1 MKKILTFLFLFTGLA
16 ATLNAGSVD
25 RANNQL
31 GRRICLQHVYEWQ
44 DDASGMM
51 TVSEGDPYYIGGW
64 TSTVVAGETSGTVM
78 VEGGITPYGLSQ
90 PLKVS
95 GNQVTLQVSDE
106 PFATV
111 SSSQTNTVGGVTTKI
126 DSVSLYYVVNE
137 DWLVNGGAFAD
148 VKGTLLYDGS
158 IHIAGGFAY
167 YIETTVTTT
176 ITGKNGVSS
185 SDTDETVSTS
195 PIYRDTWLMVANGK
209 HEFVDVSGGT
219 TNVVDVNIRQSGDTV
234 WVTNLYGYGAPEVYM
249 LLSEDGTMNYPSQM
263 LRDIPAEMSPNGSGM
278 WVNRSGN
285 TGTVTTEAITWGVT
299 TPTDGTQNWSGWRD
313 NRLYYT
319 DGSKFVIPGTEPQG
333 MRGDVNND
341 GAVTISDVTTLINAL
356 LNGNVQAS
364 SEFNPT
370 NADTNLDHNLTI
382 GDVTI
387 LINFLLSGNW
397 AE

>member
-137 DWLVNGGAFAD
+137 DWLVNGG
-148 VKGTLLYDGS
+148 G
-158 IHIAGGFAY
+158 H
-167 YIETTVTTT
+167 
-176 ITGKNGVSS
+176 
-185 SDTDETVSTS
+185 
-195 PIYRDTWLMVANGK
+195 VA
-209 HEFVDVSGGT
+209 
-219 TNVVDVNIRQSGDTV
+219 
-234 WVTNLYGYGAPEVYM
+234 L
-249 LLSEDGTMNYPSQM
+249 
-263 LRDIPAEMSPNGSGM
+263 
-278 WVNRSGN
+278 
-285 TGTVTTEAITWGVT
+285 
-299 TPTDGTQNWSGWRD
+299 
-313 NRLYYT
+313 
-319 DGSKFVIPGTEPQG
+319 
-333 MRGDVNND
+333 
-341 GAVTISDVTTLINAL
+341 
-356 LNGNVQAS
+356 
-364 SEFNPT
+364 
-370 NADTNLDHNLTI
+370 
-382 GDVTI
+382 
-387 LINFLLSGNW
+387 
-397 AE
+397 

>member
-1 MKKILTFLFLFTGLA
+1 
-16 ATLNAGSVD
+16 
-25 RANNQL
+25 
-31 GRRICLQHVYEWQ
+31 
-44 DDASGMM
+44 
-51 TVSEGDPYYIGGW
+51 
-64 TSTVVAGETSGTVM
+64 
-78 VEGGITPYGLSQ
+78 
-90 PLKVS
+90 
-95 GNQVTLQVSDE
+95 
-106 PFATV
+106 
-111 SSSQTNTVGGVTTKI
+111 
-126 DSVSLYYVVNE
+126 
-137 DWLVNGGAFAD
+137 
-148 VKGTLLYDGS
+148 
-158 IHIAGGFAY
+158 
-167 YIETTVTTT
+167 
-176 ITGKNGVSS
+176 
-185 SDTDETVSTS
+185 
-195 PIYRDTWLMVANGK
+195 
-209 HEFVDVSGGT
+209 
-219 TNVVDVNIRQSGDTV
+219 
-234 WVTNLYGYGAPEVYM
+234 
-249 LLSEDGTMNYPSQM
+249 MNYPSQM